1 MEERGEGL
9 EGERGRG
16 EGLEGEGGK
25 RREGLVLDSENC
37 SYE

>member
-25 RREGLVLDSENC
+25 RREGLVLDSENLFI
-37 SYE
+37 